1 MKLLIDTHVIL
12 WGYNEPERISKAA
25 SRAMAS
31 TGNECFVSL
40 ASLWEIAIKV
50 RKGQLA
56 THDDLPARLK
66 GNPQITILPISIE
79 HAWRVRQLPRL
90 HGDPFDLM
98 LVSQALVEQMTMVT
112 HDSAMTAYG
121 VPVLPT

>member
-12 WGYNEPERISKAA
+12 WGYDEPERISISA

-31 TGNECFVSL
+31 IENECFVSV

-50 RKGQLA
+50 RKGQLS
-56 THDDLPARLK
+56 TREDLPARIAA
-66 GNPQITILPISIE
+66 NPQLTILPIAVE
-79 HAWRVRQLPRL
+79 HAWRIRRLPRL
-90 HGDPFDLM
+90 HGDPFDL
-98 LVSQALVEQMTMVT
+98 LLISQALVEQMMLVT

-121 VPVLPT
+121 VPILAT